1 MKSRKA
7 VSYLIVKTTLIIT
20 GLLLSSSFY
29 AQSLRVHASSER
41 MNFSLHEK
49 HVLIVN
55 GFQYG
60 LPVADINTRSIVDT
74 LVASGMP
81 VGNIYVEYL
90 DLSRKNSQAQRLHMQ
105 TMFAEKSQNHSIDL
119 IITIDQVATDFI
131 VNECQDLFVG
141 VPLIIP
147 YNEVPVWQGPSR
159 KLMIAAASNDAEGT
173 VQHAFKLFPETENVV
188 VIKGLSD
195 VNAPFVDRLLTAIDN
210 LNYSVNIE
218 KTTTLPFDEML
229 AYVSALPPNTI
240 AFYGS
245 YFQDINNDV
254 FVPSVVANRV
264 SNVANVPVFAFIDM
278 HIKSGLLGGSVV
290 INEKF
295 AQKIALVALD
305 YLTGALHLTDEP
317 FIVTP
322 DFELLFD
329 YQDLERFGA
338 EMHVLPDDTV
348 FLNYMPSIWVLYRE
362 YIILM
367 VLFIIVLL
375 MFITMLVLNRELKI
389 NLGKLQQSELALRE
403 NRDRLSN
410 IITGTQVGTWEID
423 VQSNQLTI
431 NERWADI
438 VGYTIEELM
447 PCTQDT
453 WYQLVEPNDLSKA
466 DALFKKVV
474 QGGSDFFDSQYRMR
488 HKNGKWVWVLSRGK
502 ILKSSSDGKPL
513 MMSGTHAD
521 ITELKELEEKIVESR
536 RMYQSVVD
544 TQQEMVSRFLPDTTL
559 TFVND
564 AFCRAFGKKR
574 TELLGVKFLLF
585 LPTESHDLVNTQIQ
599 HLTPEQPIAV
609 SEYEVA
615 LPDNTI
621 RWHERTD
628 IALFNDLGEMIEI
641 QSVGRDITRSKQAE
655 DNLIRAY
662 DATIEGWARALDLKD
677 EETEHHSQRVLE
689 LTLRIATKLGIED
702 VELANMRRGALL
714 HDIGKMGIPD
724 HILQKPGKL
733 SEDEWKIMIK
743 HPVYAYN
750 MLSPITYLNLA
761 LDIPYCHHEKWDG
774 SGYPNGLRGEQ
785 IPLAA
790 RIFAV
795 VDVYDA
801 LISDRPYRKAWSKE
815 KAIDYIKEQA
825 GIHFDPKIVE
835 VFLREVQ
842 SGL

>member
-1 MKSRKA
+1 MSC
-7 VSYLIVKTTLIIT
+7 L
-20 GLLLSSSFY
+20 
-29 AQSLRVHASSER
+29 
-41 MNFSLHEK
+41 
-49 HVLIVN
+49 
-55 GFQYG
+55 
-60 LPVADINTRSIVDT
+60 
-74 LVASGMP
+74 
-81 VGNIYVEYL
+81 
-90 DLSRKNSQAQRLHMQ
+90 
-105 TMFAEKSQNHSIDL
+105 
-119 IITIDQVATDFI
+119 
-131 VNECQDLFVG
+131 
-141 VPLIIP
+141 
-147 YNEVPVWQGPSR
+147 
-159 KLMIAAASNDAEGT
+159 
-173 VQHAFKLFPETENVV
+173 
-188 VIKGLSD
+188 
-195 VNAPFVDRLLTAIDN
+195 
-210 LNYSVNIE
+210 
-218 KTTTLPFDEML
+218 
-229 AYVSALPPNTI
+229 
-240 AFYGS
+240 
-245 YFQDINNDV
+245 
-254 FVPSVVANRV
+254 
-264 SNVANVPVFAFIDM
+264 
-278 HIKSGLLGGSVV
+278 
-290 INEKF
+290 
-295 AQKIALVALD
+295 
-305 YLTGALHLTDEP
+305 
-317 FIVTP
+317 
-322 DFELLFD
+322 
-329 YQDLERFGA
+329 
-338 EMHVLPDDTV
+338 
-348 FLNYMPSIWVLYRE
+348 
-362 YIILM
+362 
-367 VLFIIVLL
+367 
-375 MFITMLVLNRELKI
+375 
-389 NLGKLQQSELALRE
+389 
-403 NRDRLSN
+403 
-410 IITGTQVGTWEID
+410 WE
-423 VQSNQLTI
+423 
-431 NERWADI
+431 
-438 VGYTIEELM
+438 
-447 PCTQDT
+447 
-453 WYQLVEPNDLSKA
+453 
-466 DALFKKVV
+466 
-474 QGGSDFFDSQYRMR
+474 
-488 HKNGKWVWVLSRGK
+488 
-502 ILKSSSDGKPL
+502 
-513 MMSGTHAD
+513 
-521 ITELKELEEKIVESR
+521 
-536 RMYQSVVD
+536 
-544 TQQEMVSRFLPDTTL
+544 
-559 TFVND
+559 
-564 AFCRAFGKKR
+564 KR

>member
-1 MKSRKA
+1 
-7 VSYLIVKTTLIIT
+7 
-20 GLLLSSSFY
+20 
-29 AQSLRVHASSER
+29 
-41 MNFSLHEK
+41 
-49 HVLIVN
+49 
-55 GFQYG
+55 
-60 LPVADINTRSIVDT
+60 
-74 LVASGMP
+74 
-81 VGNIYVEYL
+81 
-90 DLSRKNSQAQRLHMQ
+90 
-105 TMFAEKSQNHSIDL
+105 
-119 IITIDQVATDFI
+119 
-131 VNECQDLFVG
+131 
-141 VPLIIP
+141 
-147 YNEVPVWQGPSR
+147 
-159 KLMIAAASNDAEGT
+159 
-173 VQHAFKLFPETENVV
+173 
-188 VIKGLSD
+188 
-195 VNAPFVDRLLTAIDN
+195 
-210 LNYSVNIE
+210 
-218 KTTTLPFDEML
+218 
-229 AYVSALPPNTI
+229 
-240 AFYGS
+240 
-245 YFQDINNDV
+245 
-254 FVPSVVANRV
+254 
-264 SNVANVPVFAFIDM
+264 
-278 HIKSGLLGGSVV
+278 
-290 INEKF
+290 
-295 AQKIALVALD
+295 
-305 YLTGALHLTDEP
+305 
-317 FIVTP
+317 
-322 DFELLFD
+322 
-329 YQDLERFGA
+329 
-338 EMHVLPDDTV
+338 MHVLPDDTV

-375 MFITMLVLNRELKI
+375 MFITMLVFLNRELKI